1 LKLGELLRET
11 ARRFRRARL
20 HFGHGTANA
29 RDEASWL
36 IGHVAGIHPGD
47 VHLYLQTAASAAQVK
62 RVLRFAERRIRDRI
76 PLAYL
81 LHEAWLDGRTFYVDR
96 RVIVPRSYI
105 AELLRDQLRP
115 WLRRTVR
122 GVLDLCT
129 GSGCLA
135 ILAAHA
141 FPKASVDA
149 TDLSAAAL
157 AVARINVERYRLQR
171 RIRLQR
177 SDLFRAIPNERYDL
191 ILTNPPYVDARV
203 MSRLPREYRHEPEN
217 ALAAGGD
224 GLDLVRR
231 ILAEAS
237 GHLTPHG
244 TLVCEVGDSRPAL
257 ERAFPL
263 LPFAWPETSEP
274 EACVFVLE
282 REQLPSASR
291 TPPGARRVPRPSARR
306 PR

>member
-1 LKLGELLRET
+1 LTAGDLLRET
-11 ARRFRRARL
+11 TLRFRGARL
-20 HFGHGTANA
+20 HFGHGTATA

-36 IGHVAGIHPGD
+36 IGHVLGIHPGD
-47 VHLYLQTAASAAQVK
+47 VHLRLKEEVSAAD
-62 RVLRFAERRIRDRI
+62 ARRIRRLCERRVRERI

-105 AELLRDQLRP
+105 SELLRDRLRP
-115 WLRRTVR
+115 WVR
-122 GVLDLCT
+122 GPVRRILDLCT

-135 ILAAHA
+135 ILAAQA
-141 FPKASVDA
+141 FPNAKVDA

-157 AVARINVERYRLQR
+157 KVARINVGRHKLAR
-171 RIRLQR
+171 RIRLIR
-177 SDLFRAIPNERYDL
+177 SDLFRAIPRERYDL
-191 ILTNPPYVDARV
+191 ILTNPPYVDTRT
-203 MSRLPREYRHEPEN
+203 MKRLPREYGHEPGS
-217 ALAAGGD
+217 ALAAGPD

-231 ILAEAS
+231 ILADAS
-237 GHLTPHG
+237 GHLRPRG
-244 TLVCEVGDSRPAL
+244 VLVCEVGDSRRAL

-282 REQLPSASR
+282 VDQLPVRNAKVHGKEEVSR
-291 TPPGARRVPRPSARR
+291 
-306 PR
+306 

>member
-1 LKLGELLRET
+1 M
-11 ARRFRRARL
+11 
-20 HFGHGTANA
+20 
-29 RDEASWL
+29 
-36 IGHVAGIHPGD
+36 
-47 VHLYLQTAASAAQVK
+47 
-62 RVLRFAERRIRDRI
+62 

-81 LHEAWLDGRTFYVDR
+81 LREAWLDGRRFYVDR
-96 RVIVPRSYI
+96 RVIVPRSYLS
-105 AELLRDQLRP
+105 ELLRERLRP
-115 WLRRTVR
+115 WVR
-122 GVLDLCT
+122 GPVRRILDLCT

-157 AVARINVERYRLQR
+157 AVARINVGRYRLQR

-203 MSRLPREYRHEPEN
+203 MRRLPREYRHEPES

-224 GLDLVRR
+224 GLDLVRH

-291 TPPGARRVPRPSARR
+291 IPPGARRVPRPSARR